1 MAWVVNPTVR
11 LRPIPEMQCCLAY
24 LPTAKE
30 LQRRPELY
38 GLNLTSWLVL
48 SLCDG
53 RDDPAIEKE
62 FADALR
68 SGGGR
73 TVGAGALGDALSE
86 LANLGLILRTE
97 EPR

>member
-1 MAWVVNPTVR
+1 MPWVLNPAVR

-24 LPTAKE
+24 LPKAKA
-30 LQRRPELY
+30 RRPELY
-38 GLNLTSWLVL
+38 GLNLTSWLAL

-53 RDDPAIEKE
+53 RDDLAVEQE

-68 SGGGR
+68 NGGGCDN
-73 TVGAGALGDALSE
+73 GAGTLRDALSA

-97 EPR
+97 ELP